1 VPTSESPSKNGLT
14 PQRIRSTL
22 KIPKLNTLLQK
33 SEEKKSETVE
43 EAAPTANRPFTV
55 EQVKQ
60 AWNEFAD
67 TRKKYRAEYQLLT
80 QEIELQE
87 TSVIV
92 HLHNP
97 VQETLLNGLK
107 TDITAF
113 IRARVENHSIQVN
126 GVLQQNDDKKV
137 IYTNREKFDHLAEK
151 NPNLKILKEKLGLD
165 PDF

>member
-1 VPTSESPSKNGLT
+1 
-14 PQRIRSTL
+14 
-22 KIPKLNTLLQK
+22 
-33 SEEKKSETVE
+33 
-43 EAAPTANRPFTV
+43 
-55 EQVKQ
+55 
-60 AWNEFAD
+60 
-67 TRKKYRAEYQLLT
+67 
-80 QEIELQE
+80 LQE

-107 TDITAF
+107 TDITTF
-113 IRARVENHSIQVN
+113 LRARVENHSIQVN
-126 GVLQQNDDKKV
+126 GVLQQNDDRKV